1 MKDECIELLSCT
13 KVYHFWYTFV
23 MTNYEQI
30 YEVAADNYGLITSAQ
45 AKDMGIPNIELVKLA
60 QRGRL
65 ERLGHGVYR
74 VRHYT
79 PTPLDQYAEA
89 VTIVGRDAF
98 IFGESVL
105 AMLELALVNPTVIT
119 VATPNTIRKRLPE
132 YIKTVKV
139 HNSNDVVQHD
149 GIPVQN
155 VADALRTCRGSVMTE
170 RLLGAVEDA
179 RMQGFI
185 TVKEMEQLKKEM
197 SNVK

>member
-1 MKDECIELLSCT
+1 
-13 KVYHFWYTFV
+13 
-23 MTNYEQI
+23 MTNYERI
-30 YEVAADNYGLITSAQ
+30 YEFAADNYGLITSAQ

-65 ERLGHGVYR
+65 ERVGHGVYR

-89 VTIVGRDAF
+89 VTLVGQDSY
-98 IFGESVL
+98 IYGESVL
-105 AMLELALVNPTVIT
+105 AMLGLALVNPVVIT
-119 VATPNTIRKRLPE
+119 VATPNVVRKKLPAHIETIR
-132 YIKTVKV
+132 VQ
-139 HNSNDVVQHD
+139 NSDTAVQHD
-149 GIPVQN
+149 GIPIQN
-155 VADALRTCRGSVMTE
+155 VADTLRTCRGSVMTE

-185 TVKEMEQLKKEM
+185 TVKEMERLKKEM